1 MTVDEAAKRVIEV
14 ANNATSSMLEKATAE
29 DIAGF
34 QAFTIRN
41 LDNKLSTDKVLSV
54 KEDGRSR

>member
-1 MTVDEAAKRVIEV
+1 MIEISTVPPVLD
-14 ANNATSSMLEKATAE
+14 KADDG

-41 LDNKLSTDKVLSV
+41 LDNKLSIESNIDQYKLLNV
-54 KEDGRSR
+54 KEYPIAA